1 MKALTKNLL
10 LVLLWLFVSMLVFQS
25 CKEESNPVT
34 PAPDTSYDMKVTFA
48 PIEVKSTDGK
58 VNLLYSVEV
67 SNFEKDGYALKD
79 FQVLNAA
86 NNTRLCSI
94 SDTGKYLLIHQP
106 TTESIPEQL
115 YAYPMVGHATYR
127 FSIGL
132 ILDPAHVPQKIKHRL
147 VLLKDA
153 KETTIEAAETAVSK
167 GPVTIVGAPFK
178 GNGFVSECTTAF
190 LPFNHHPTFQFTYK
204 GMTRVPE
211 RYCVD
216 WLKVDSAGNLF
227 HGDQT
232 VCANWYVYGQ
242 NIYAATAGEVV
253 FVQEGMPDQ
262 SPVGTVNNVNL
273 YNGTGNSITISTGV
287 SYAVYGHMIAN
298 SITVKVG
305 EFVTKGQLIGR
316 VGNSGNSNAP
326 HLHFGIHSEFPYYIS
341 EGLPYYIDSFEKAGM
356 LVNPDLTGGT
366 LVLLPS
372 LSTRTNELMENCG
385 VYNFK

>member
-1 MKALTKNLL
+1 MKSATRDIKIYFFLL
-10 LVLLWLFVSMLVFQS
+10 GIFSFLFLS

-34 PAPDTSYDMKVTFA
+34 QVPDTSYEMKVTFA

-58 VNLLYSVEV
+58 INLLYSVEIP
-67 SNFEKDGYALKD
+67 NFEKDGYTLKD

-94 SDTGKYLLIHQP
+94 SDTGKYLLIHPP
-106 TTESIPEQL
+106 TTASIPEQL
-115 YAYPMVGHATYR
+115 YAYPMFGHATYR

-132 ILDPAHVPQKIKHRL
+132 VLDPAQVPQKIKHRL

-167 GPVTIVGAPFK
+167 EPVTIVGAPFK

-190 LPFNHHPTFQFTYK
+190 LPFNHHPTYQLTYK
-204 GMTRVPE
+204 GMTRVAE

-227 HGDQT
+227 HGDKT
-232 VCANWYVYGQ
+232 ICSNWYVYGQ

-253 FVQEGMPDQ
+253 FVQDGMPDQ
-262 SPVGTVNNVNL
+262 SPVGTVNDVNL
-273 YNGTGNSITISTGV
+273 YNGTGNSVTIMTGV

-298 SITVKVG
+298 SITVKLG
-305 EFVTKGQLIGR
+305 EYVNKGQLIGR

-341 EGLPYYIDSFEKAGM
+341 EGLPYYIDSFEKAGL
-356 LVNPDLTGGT
+356 LVNPNLEGGT

-372 LSTRTNELMENCG
+372 PSARTNELMENCG